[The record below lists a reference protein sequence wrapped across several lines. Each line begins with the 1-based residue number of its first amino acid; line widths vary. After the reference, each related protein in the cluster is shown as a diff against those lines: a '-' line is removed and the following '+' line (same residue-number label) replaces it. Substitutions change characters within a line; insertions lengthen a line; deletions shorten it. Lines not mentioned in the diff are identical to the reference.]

1 MGSKILR
8 IVVILVTLSFLFIC
22 LSSMYNGN
30 STPISPSS
38 NMLDP
43 PVNVIPGNII
53 LTGNVSKDFSGH
65 LIATNTHTS
74 PWGANNNI
82 SQLYVAFN
90 ATYLFIG
97 IKEIVD
103 NNGLMV
109 FLSNNTNSGYG
120 TYNMTK
126 LNTWARNINFTSPMN
141 YFAAVWFS
149 GSSGPNTGISGMA
162 AYMVNSSVS
171 ESNTTPTAKLI
182 PNYFVFN
189 GTNDTTEIRI
199 PWTAMFPYGHSENLI
214 MNISVFIVGGSGP
227 WVGIGIPYAQ
237 KGIYS
242 NGNQA
247 EFTINNTIPLDFRF
261 YSVNFEESGLPAN
274 TTWYVNITNVGSSG
288 PITWASY
295 SIALPN
301 GTYSYTVATVN
312 KNYAPSPSS
321 GPFTVN
327 GAAVS
332 ESITFSLV
340 TYTVTF
346 TESGLPTGTTWYV
359 NLSNGQTFSSSTNTI
374 SFSEPNGTYSYT
386 VATVNKNYAPSQSSG
401 TFTVNGAN
409 VQVSITFSFGTFTV
423 TFIESGLPAGTTWY
437 VNLSNGQ
444 TFSQKTTSLT
454 STITFLETHGI
465 YFYTITTNNK
475 MYKAIHSS
483 GMFVVN
489 GASVFIPVKFFE
501 VTYTVVFFE
510 LGLPSGTTWY
520 VNLSNGQ
527 TFSSTT
533 SIIVFN
539 EPNGTYTYTI
549 GTKNGNYKPT
559 PSSGTLIVN
568 GRSVA
573 VLIKFDKVT
582 TTITKIM
589 DKLPTGETYMN
600 LVDEKTFSS
609 TTMFSELREIIQMNT
624 ALSNK
629 KL

>member
-1 MGSKILR
+1 MEKKLLRKI
-8 IVVILVTLSFLFIC
+8 VIFLTLVLLF
-22 LSSMYNGN
+22 SSVYAGTNIAE
-30 STPISPSS
+30 STNASS
-38 NMLDP
+38 QDITVL
-43 PVNVIPGNII
+43 PGNII
-53 LTGNVSKDFSGH
+53 FTGNVTNDFAGH
-65 LIATNTHTS
+65 LIATNTHATF
-74 PWGANNNI
+74 WGSNNNI

-90 ATYLFIG
+90 TTYLFIG
-97 IKEIVD
+97 IKAVVD
-103 NNGLMV
+103 GNALMV

-126 LNTWARNINFTSPMN
+126 LNTWARNINFTAPMN

-149 GSSGPNTGISGMA
+149 GLNSGMTGMA
-162 AYMVNSSVS
+162 AYMVNSTVS
-171 ESNTTPTAKLI
+171 ESNTSPYARWI

-189 GTNDTTEIRI
+189 GTNDTTEIEI
-199 PWTAMFPYGHSENLI
+199 PWTAMFPYGHSENLV

-261 YSVNFEESGLPAN
+261 FSVNFEESGLPAN
-274 TTWYVNITNVGSSG
+274 TTWYVNISSVGSSG
-288 PITWASY
+288 PITGASY

-301 GTYSYTVATVN
+301 GTYSYTIATVN

-321 GPFTVN
+321 GTFTVN
-327 GAAVS
+327 GANVS
-332 ESITFSLV
+332 QSITFSLV

-359 NLSNGQTFSSSTNTI
+359 NLSNGKTFSSSTNTI
-374 SFSEPNGTYSYT
+374 SFSEPNGTYLYT
-386 VATVNKNYAPSQSSG
+386 VATVNKNYAPSPSSG

-489 GASVFIPVKFFE
+489 GASVSIPVKFFE

-510 LGLPSGTTWY
+510 IGLPSGTTWY

-527 TFSSTT
+527 TFSSTK

-549 GTKNGNYKPT
+549 GTKNGDYTPT
-559 PSSGTLIVN
+559 PSSGTFIVN
-568 GRSVA
+568 GGSVV
-573 VLIKFDKVT
+573 VLIKFNKVT

-589 DKLPTGETYMN
+589 DKLPSGKKYMN

-609 TTMFSELREIIQMNT
+609 TTIFSEVREIIQMNT